1 MNSSQPVPWPGA
13 GLDGTLAL
21 PLVLAALGLAGLA
34 GNLLLLAVLGQE
46 LRRGRGSP
54 PLAGLLHL
62 CGADLLLLLLC
73 APLRLAAACRRAWPL
88 GGPLCRGSDWLLH
101 AALLAKCFALAAVGR
116 ARLQQLAG
124 PAPGPHALPGP
135 RPRPPLLPLLLL
147 WLPALGLP
155 LPLLLF
161 SRLEPSPDGPRCLF
175 QPPPGAAGFMRVFDA
190 AYPLLALLL
199 PAAFTG
205 GCYWR
210 ALRARGPPGQRP
222 PPPGPATRLLLG
234 LCLLFHAAW
243 LPEWGLWLWGR
254 LGGAR
259 LPPAALAGLAQ
270 AALFLPGALGPAV
283 LLAAC
288 PELRAGLR
296 ALARR
301 GGPGAAE
308 RTQALREAPA
318 AEKELPDLQHFW
330 QHRRDTAA
338 GEESDPVP
346 WEHQGTP

>member
-21 PLVLAALGLAGLA
+21 PLGLAALGLAGLA

-88 GGPLCRGSDWLLH
+88 GAPLCRGSGWLLH

-124 PAPGPHALPGP
+124 PAPGPHALPG
-135 RPRPPLLPLLLL
+135 
-147 WLPALGLP
+147 
-155 LPLLLF
+155 
-161 SRLEPSPDGPRCLF
+161 RLEPGPDGPRCLF

-234 LCLLFHAAW
+234 LSLLFHAAW

-288 PELRAGLR
+288 RSS
-296 ALARR
+296 
-301 GGPGAAE
+301 GPGCGRWPDGERKLLGSRTGEPVRTRNAASWSPPSC
-308 RTQALREAPA
+308 TLQPA
-318 AEKELPDLQHFW
+318 AACK
-330 QHRRDTAA
+330 A
-338 GEESDPVP
+338 S
-346 WEHQGTP
+346 EHVAS

>member
-34 GNLLLLAVLGQE
+34 GNLLLLAVLAQE

-124 PAPGPHALPGP
+124 PAPGPPG
-135 RPRPPLLPLLLL
+135 PRPPLLPLLLL

-234 LCLLFHAAW
+234 LSLLFHAAW
-243 LPEWGLWLWGR
+243 LPAWGLWLWGR
-254 LGGAR
+254 HGGAR

-338 GEESDPVP
+338 GEESDPIP

>member
-101 AALLAKCFALAAVGR
+101 AALLAKCFALAAVG
-116 ARLQQLAG
+116 
-124 PAPGPHALPGP
+124 
-135 RPRPPLLPLLLL
+135 
-147 WLPALGLP
+147 
-155 LPLLLF
+155 
-161 SRLEPSPDGPRCLF
+161 RLEPSPDGPRCLF